1 MTSPETPSDRLGE
14 MPFTPP
20 AEGMRRA
27 VEALLSRQS
36 VSPKR
41 LVVPG
46 PSDDELRS
54 IMAMA
59 LTAPDHGNLQP
70 YRFIRI
76 ADKARERLAAVF
88 QEVRRRANPDAEA
101 AVLQRDRE
109 KALNGP
115 CLLAVVGRIRGD
127 CPGIPASE
135 QYAAIGAAVMA
146 MLMAAHLFGYGA
158 IMLSGDRVR
167 DPLFG
172 AALGLSEGEELIGF
186 ITIGT
191 IARPPARKQR
201 RSPDDVLS
209 TWEGTPAAVGRRG

>member
-1 MTSPETPSDRLGE
+1 M
-14 MPFTPP
+14 
-20 AEGMRRA
+20 A

-54 IMAMA
+54 IIAMA

-76 ADKARERLAAVF
+76 ANDAREGLAVVF
-88 QEVRRRANPDAEA
+88 QELRRRTDPGADAA
-101 AVLQRDRE
+101 ILQRDRE

-115 CLLAVVGRIRGD
+115 CLLAVAGRIRGD
-127 CPGIPASE
+127 CPGIPPSE
-135 QYAAIGAAVMA
+135 QHAAIGAAVMA
-146 MLMAAHLFGYGA
+146 VLMAAHLFGYGA

-167 DPLFG
+167 EPLLS
-172 AALGLSEGEELIGF
+172 AALGLGEGEELIGF
-186 ITIGT
+186 VTIGT

-201 RSPDDVLS
+201 RSADEVLS
-209 TWEGTPAAVGRRG
+209 TWAGPPAVGGRSG